1 MAFSLRCLVVAFL
14 LSLTAASMGAEVSG
28 YVALRSDYVK
38 RGVSQSDS
46 GPAAQLGIDFVF
58 ANGFFAGIWGSTTD
72 IENGP
77 TRRRDKETN
86 VYAGYARDVS
96 DTWSITGHVVA
107 YRYPGQTGSVDYN
120 YEEYSAGVSYDDRF
134 WLEYS
139 HTPDLYNTGESARNV
154 DLHVEL
160 LATRHW
166 AFGGGGGYNDTS
178 DLTGSTYWYWHL
190 GMTGSFR
197 YADID
202 IRFHD
207 TSRWVRIISSA
218 DRADSRGAITIR
230 FPF

>member
-1 MAFSLRCLVVAFL
+1 MTFSLRCLVVAFL
-14 LSLTAASMGAEVSG
+14 LSCTAASMGAEVSG

-46 GPAAQLGIDFVF
+46 GPAAQLGIDLVF
-58 ANGFFAGIWGSTTD
+58 DNGFFAGIWGSTTD

-77 TRRRDKETN
+77 TRRRDKEAN
-86 VYAGYARDVS
+86 FYAGYGHDIS
-96 DTWSITGHVVA
+96 DAWSITGHVVA
-107 YRYPGQTGSVDYN
+107 YRYPGQTGNVNYN

-139 HTPDLYNTGESARNV
+139 HTPDLYDTGESARNV
-154 DLHVEL
+154 DLYLEL
-160 LATRHW
+160 LTIKNW
-166 AFGGGGGYNDTS
+166 AFGGGGGHNDAS
-178 DLTGSTYWYWHL
+178 DLTGSNYWYWHL

-202 IRFHD
+202 VRFHD
-207 TSRWVRIISSA
+207 TSRWVQIISSA